1 MARRSDEF
9 VAAWDSLAS
18 LADSTSGWRS
28 IPIASGG
35 SVALHAGRRFP
46 ANEEALLARF
56 AATTLPTSEKLPDG
70 QGFAVERVDP
80 LQDGKTWLALT
91 RRASGSAELF
101 LTMACDVA
109 GALDAELGADEP
121 RMLRVFLGRVRAWQE
136 FMRKGAQPLG
146 AEAEIGLVGELL
158 TLSAIIEAGVGAAT
172 ACEAWVGPLDGL
184 RDFEIG
190 TGGIEVKSSLTST
203 GFPARIGSLDQLDDT
218 VRQPLFVVG
227 VRLRQ
232 VAHGTSLPSLVEA
245 MRDIVRGDA
254 EAERLLSERLVAAGY
269 FDAHSD
275 KYARRF
281 VGAGTRIVEVAE
293 GFPRLTP
300 GRVPAGI
307 SRASYEIDLDQAPG
321 VGLGTEE
328 ILRKLGAL

>member
-1 MARRSDEF
+1 MARRSEEF
-9 VAAWDSLAS
+9 VAAWDSLAI
-18 LADSTSGWRS
+18 LADSASGWRS
-28 IPIASGG
+28 IPIAPGG

-56 AATTLPTSEKLPDG
+56 ASTTLPAAEKLPDG

-80 LQDGKTWLALT
+80 LLDGKTWLALT
-91 RRASGSAELF
+91 RRSSGSAELF
-101 LTMACDVA
+101 MTMACDVA
-109 GALDAELGADEP
+109 GALDAEVGADEP
-121 RMLRVFLGRVRAWQE
+121 RLLRVFLGRVRAWQE

-146 AEAEIGLVGELL
+146 PEAEIGLVGELL
-158 TLSAIIEAGVGAAT
+158 ALSAIVEAGVPAST
-172 ACEAWVGPLDGL
+172 ACEAWMGPLDGL

-190 TGGIEVKSSLTST
+190 TGGIEVKCSLSAT

-218 VRQPLFVVG
+218 VRQPLFVAG

-232 VAHGTSLPSLVEA
+232 VADGQSLPDHVEA

-269 FDAHSD
+269 FDAHIDRYS
-275 KYARRF
+275 RRF
-281 VGAGTRIVEVAE
+281 ANAGMRIVQVAE

-300 GRVPAGI
+300 GRVPAGV
-307 SRASYEIDLDQAPG
+307 SRASYEIDLDKAPG
-321 VGLGTEE
+321 ASLGMDET
-328 ILRKLGAL
+328 LRKLGAL

>member
-18 LADSTSGWRS
+18 AAESASGWRS
-28 IPIASGG
+28 IPIARGG
-35 SVALHAGRRFP
+35 IVALRAGRRFP
-46 ANEEALLARF
+46 GNEESLLAGF
-56 AATTLPTSEKLPDG
+56 AATTLPAAEKLPDG

-80 LQDGKTWLALT
+80 LLDGKTWLALS
-91 RRASGSAELF
+91 RRSLGSVELF
-101 LTMACDVA
+101 LTMSCDVA
-109 GALDAELGADEP
+109 GALDAEVGAEEP
-121 RMLRVFLGRVRAWQE
+121 RALRVFLGRVRAWQE

-146 AEAEIGLVGELL
+146 AEAEVGLVGELQ
-158 TLSAIIEAGVGAAT
+158 TLSALIEAGVSAAM
-172 ACEAWVGPLDGL
+172 ACGAWVGPLDGL

-190 TGGIEVKSSLTST
+190 TGGVEVKSSLTAA
-203 GFPARIGSLDQLDDT
+203 GFPARIGSLEQLDDS

-232 VAHGTSLPSLVEA
+232 VAGGKSLPGLVES

-269 FDAHSD
+269 FDAHVD

-300 GRVPAGI
+300 GRVPAGV
-307 SRASYEIDLDQAPG
+307 SRASYEIDLDRAPG
-321 VGLGTEE
+321 VGVSVEQM
-328 ILRKLGAL
+328 LRKLGAL

>member
-18 LADSTSGWRS
+18 TGEPASGWRS
-28 IPIASGG
+28 ISIAAGG
-35 SVALHAGRRFP
+35 IVSLRAGRRFP
-46 ANEEALLARF
+46 GNEESLLAGF
-56 AATTLPTSEKLPDG
+56 AATTLPAAEKLPDG

-80 LQDGKTWLALT
+80 LLDGKTWLALT
-91 RRASGSAELF
+91 RRSSGSAELF

-109 GALDAELGADEP
+109 GALDAEPGAPEP
-121 RMLRVFLGRVRAWQE
+121 RALRVFLGRVRAWQE

-146 AEAEIGLVGELL
+146 PEAEVGLVGELL
-158 TLSAIIEAGVGAAT
+158 TLSGLIEAGVPADTVCAA
-172 ACEAWVGPLDGL
+172 WLGPLDGL

-190 TGGIEVKSSLTST
+190 TGGVEVKSSLSAV
-203 GFPARIGSLDQLDDT
+203 GFPARIGSLEQLDDS

-232 VAHGTSLPSLVEA
+232 VPEGESLPGLIESI
-245 MRDIVRGDA
+245 RDIVRGDA

-269 FDAHSD
+269 FDAHSN
-275 KYARRF
+275 KYTRQF
-281 VGAGTRIVEVAE
+281 VGAGTRVVEVAE

-300 GRVPAGI
+300 GRVPAGV
-307 SRASYEIDLDQAPG
+307 SRASYEIDLDRVPG
-321 VGLGTEE
+321 VGVSIEE
-328 ILRKLGAL
+328 MLRKLGAL

>member
-9 VAAWDSLAS
+9 VATWESLAS
-18 LADSTSGWRS
+18 TTESASGWRS
-28 IPIASGG
+28 IPIAAGG
-35 SVALHAGRRFP
+35 IVALRAGRRFP
-46 ANEEALLARF
+46 GNEESLLAGF
-56 AATTLPTSEKLPDG
+56 ATTTLPAAEKLPDG

-80 LQDGKTWLALT
+80 LLDGKTWLALT
-91 RRASGSAELF
+91 RRTSGSAELF

-109 GALDAELGADEP
+109 GALDADTGAAEP
-121 RMLRVFLGRVRAWQE
+121 RALRVFLGRVRAWQE
-136 FMRKGAQPLG
+136 FMRKGTQPLG
-146 AEAEIGLVGELL
+146 AEAEVGLVGELL
-158 TLSAIIEAGVGAAT
+158 TLSALIEAGVPAAT
-172 ACEAWVGPLDGL
+172 VCEAWLGPLDGL

-190 TGGIEVKSSLTST
+190 TGGVEVKSSLTAT
-203 GFPARIGSLDQLDDT
+203 GFPARVGSLEQLDDA

-232 VAHGTSLPSLVEA
+232 VADGKSLPSVVEA

-269 FDAHSD
+269 FDAHAN
-275 KYARRF
+275 KYPRQF

-300 GRVPAGI
+300 GRVPAGV

-321 VGLGTEE
+321 VDVSVDQM
-328 ILRKLGAL
+328 LRKLGAF